1 MEDATV
7 APALAS
13 STVKLNSIA
22 APMRL
27 CLTYD
32 QGKELP
38 RHAERAPQPPGC
50 G

>member
-7 APALAS
+7 APALAAF
-13 STVKLNSIA
+13 TVKLNSIA

-27 CLTYD
+27 CLTCD
-32 QGKELP
+32 QGKELS
-38 RHAERAPQPPGC
+38 RHAELAPQSLGC